1 MPLRPASSPAV
12 KEGVDKPVS
21 ETTYRHLAGFRS
33 EIRKFLNFSESA
45 ATALGV
51 TTQQYQAIL
60 AIRAAAGREMSIKAL
75 SEELLLLPHGAV
87 QLVDRLRRL
96 GLVRRKQSQIDRRS
110 VLVRLTPTGDR
121 LVERLAAAHMREL
134 SSHVAHLETSVR
146 RLKTALR

>member
-1 MPLRPASSPAV
+1 
-12 KEGVDKPVS
+12 
-21 ETTYRHLAGFRS
+21 
-33 EIRKFLNFSESA
+33 
-45 ATALGV
+45 
-51 TTQQYQAIL
+51 
-60 AIRAAAGREMSIKAL
+60 MSIKAL